1 MRLTHPRWAI
11 RYISSFPSE
20 LGVTMRR
27 GSLTRLVQ
35 HLGITLVILELA
47 HVPLPAP
54 ESHAH
59 RHLVRRDEACAN
71 HASPLH
77 WRWAALDPDEDD
89 DDEALGLAAVQLGEA
104 RPDCCGHAKV
114 DCDVAATPRVR
125 SHHQFVRGHSKGL
138 HKSFAG
144 RSTFVGL
151 ADTRAAGFHPLGND
165 ASRAPRAAMLQR
177 WRC

>member
-1 MRLTHPRWAI
+1 MK
-11 RYISSFPSE
+11 
-20 LGVTMRR
+20 RR
-27 GSLTRLVQ
+27 GLTRLVQ
-35 HLGITLVILELA
+35 HLGIALVILELA

-54 ESHAH
+54 ESHAR
-59 RHLVRRDEACAN
+59 RHPTGLGPVCTNRVSA
-71 HASPLH
+71 LH

-89 DDEALGLAAVQLGEA
+89 DDEAMGLAATQIGKA
-104 RPDCCGHAKV
+104 WPDCCGHAKV
-114 DCDVAATPRVR
+114 DCDVASTPRVR

-151 ADTRAAGFHPLGND
+151 ADTRAAGFHPLAND
-165 ASRAPRAAMLQR
+165 QSRAPRAAMLQR

>member
-1 MRLTHPRWAI
+1 
-11 RYISSFPSE
+11 
-20 LGVTMRR
+20 MRR

-59 RHLVRRDEACAN
+59 RHPGRTDETCAN
-71 HASPLH
+71 HGSPLH
-77 WRWAALDPDEDD
+77 WRWAALDPDEA
-89 DDEALGLAAVQLGEA
+89 DDEEALDLAAGQLDK
-104 RPDCCGHAKV
+104 RPDCCGRPKV

-125 SHHQFVRGHSKGL
+125 PHHQYVRGHSKGL

-151 ADTRAAGFHPLGND
+151 ADTRAAGFHPLTND

>member
-1 MRLTHPRWAI
+1 
-11 RYISSFPSE
+11 
-20 LGVTMRR
+20 MRR

-35 HLGITLVILELA
+35 QLGIALVILELA

-59 RHLVRRDEACAN
+59 KHPGRPDEGCAS
-71 HASPLH
+71 HGSPLH
-77 WRWAALDPDEDD
+77 WRWAALDPEEA
-89 DDEALGLAAVQLGEA
+89 DDEEALDLAAVQIGKGRA
-104 RPDCCGHAKV
+104 DCCGHAGV
-114 DCDVAATPRVR
+114 DCDLAATPRVR
-125 SHHQFVRGHSKGL
+125 PHHQYVRGHSKGL

-151 ADTRAAGFHPLGND
+151 ADTRVAGFHPLGNGT
-165 ASRAPRAAMLQR
+165 SRAPRAEMLQR

>member
-1 MRLTHPRWAI
+1 
-11 RYISSFPSE
+11 
-20 LGVTMRR
+20 MRR
-27 GSLTRLVQ
+27 GGLTRLVQ
-35 HLGITLVILELA
+35 QLGITFVILELA

-59 RHLVRRDEACAN
+59 KHRSRPDEVCTN
-71 HASPLH
+71 HGAPLH
-77 WRWAALDPDEDD
+77 WRWAALDPEEADDED
-89 DDEALGLAAVQLGEA
+89 ALDLAAVQLA
-104 RPDCCGHAKV
+104 KAHSDCCGRPKV

-125 SHHQFVRGHSKGL
+125 SHHHFVRGHSKGL

-165 ASRAPRAAMLQR
+165 TSRAPRAAMLQR

>member
-1 MRLTHPRWAI
+1 
-11 RYISSFPSE
+11 
-20 LGVTMRR
+20 MRR
-27 GSLTRLVQ
+27 GLTRLVQ

-59 RHLVRRDEACAN
+59 KHRAHPNEACTN
-71 HASPLH
+71 HGSPLH
-77 WRWAALDPDEDD
+77 WRWAALDPDEA
-89 DDEALGLAAVQLGEA
+89 DDEDALDLAAVRIA
-104 RPDCCGHAKV
+104 ATRTDCCGHAKV
-114 DCDVAATPRVR
+114 DCDVVATPRIR
-125 SHHQFVRGHSKGL
+125 AHHQYVRGHSKGL

-151 ADTRAAGFHPLGND
+151 ADTRAAGFHPLAND
-165 ASRAPRAAMLQR
+165 TSRAPRAAMLQR